1 MKQKDTFI
9 LNEEYRLHVNLST
22 QAMQIIEA
30 DMIKFHDDYELSN
43 RSGFMNTIIK
53 NHIDDFPLSRASA
66 LKQLKAIERATDSA
80 QKKASH
86 QDNFY
91 NKLSQLIMDEF
102 SNEIMKTMIHDY
114 SNKYPNDHQFKLKLN
129 KENASLLSSVE
140 DAKYF
145 NMYAPRNAG
154 SSFFIKIIL
163 ESYASL
169 TREQRERIIFKD
181 TIQLIENAIE
191 HRYIIRY
198 KEKDAY
204 IKIEPIALHKPK
216 VKQSLELI
224 YTFVEGDNKNIIDN
238 ITIKELSK
246 RELKSTKE
254 KYENHDFTGVIQ
266 QLFDERESKSNQP
279 DEVFTVKFTSSGL
292 RRFMYEEDRL
302 PIIGIQDPN
311 NQYTYTFKTN
321 ETAMFM
327 HLFKF
332 GSQAQILSP
341 VDARRRFKLLYKA
354 SFDAYEK
361 LDQKTQS

>member
-1 MKQKDTFI
+1 MKEKDTFT
-9 LNEEYRLHVNLST
+9 LNEEYRLHINLST
-22 QAMQIIEA
+22 HAMNIIEA
-30 DMIKFHDDYELSN
+30 DMIKFHDDYELTN

-53 NHIDDFPLSRASA
+53 NHVDDFPLSRASA
-66 LKQLKAIERATDSA
+66 LKQLKAIERATDNA
-80 QKKASH
+80 QKKALN
-86 QDNFY
+86 QENFY
-91 NKLSQLIMDEF
+91 NKLSKLIIDEF
-102 SNEIMKTMIHDY
+102 SNEIMKTMIHEY

-129 KENASLLSSVE
+129 KENASLLLSVE

-154 SSFFIKIIL
+154 ISFYIKIIL
-163 ESYASL
+163 ESYAIL
-169 TREQRERIIFKD
+169 DREQRERIIFKD
-181 TIQLIENAIE
+181 TIQILENAIQ
-191 HRYIIRY
+191 HHLVVRY
-198 KEKDAY
+198 KDKDTY
-204 IKIEPIALHKPK
+204 IKIEPMAIHKPK
-216 VKQSLELI
+216 IQQSLELI
-224 YTFVEGDNKNIIDN
+224 YSEYEDHNGKAIGN

-246 RELKSTKE
+246 RELKGTKE
-254 KYENHDFTGVIQ
+254 KYEYHDFTGVIQ
-266 QLFDERESKSNQP
+266 QLFEERETKSNQP
-279 DEVFTVKFTSSGL
+279 DEVFTVKFTSLGL

-311 NQYTYTFKTN
+311 NEHIYTFKTN

-361 LDQKTQS
+361 LDQKTTV